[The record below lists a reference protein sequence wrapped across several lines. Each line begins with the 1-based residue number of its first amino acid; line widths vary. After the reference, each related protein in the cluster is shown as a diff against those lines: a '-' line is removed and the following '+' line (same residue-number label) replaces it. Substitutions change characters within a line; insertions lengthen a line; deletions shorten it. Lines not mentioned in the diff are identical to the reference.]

1 VTVRDNAREIPADIH
16 LIDGVSAAEI
26 IMTRLHGSVKFEPT
40 AHGMFRARHGVGVS
54 VVDALSEAFD
64 LPVWRSGQ
72 DHFMRFRL
80 GDPEAPSAVVGNAAC
95 WVGNRGAEPRSL
107 SFHGPRS
114 SPRPNSISRRSS
126 AIYAN
131 SRFSIAA

>member
-40 AHGMFRARHGVGVS
+40 AHEMFRARHGVGVS
-54 VVDALSEAFD
+54 VVDALSEALD
-64 LPVWRSGQ
+64 LPVGAQAKTISCGSALAIPKHLR
-72 DHFMRFRL
+72 
-80 GDPEAPSAVVGNAAC
+80 PSSAMQTC
-95 WVGNRGAEPRSL
+95 FVGNRGAEPRSL